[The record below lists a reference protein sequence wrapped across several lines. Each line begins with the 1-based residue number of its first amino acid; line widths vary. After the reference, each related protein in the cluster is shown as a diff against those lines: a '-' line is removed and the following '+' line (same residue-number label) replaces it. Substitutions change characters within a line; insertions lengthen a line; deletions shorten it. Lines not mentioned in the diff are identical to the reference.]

1 MSADQDRARAY
12 WRANIRLLCVLL
24 SLWFLCSFGLGIL
37 WVDWL
42 DQFRLFGFKLGFW
55 FSQQG
60 SIYIFVLLTFVYIY
74 AANRLDHRYGV
85 DEDRDTYVEDEE
97 YYHPDEDT

>member
-1 MSADQDRARAY
+1 MSQSLPANTKAY
-12 WRANIRLLCVLL
+12 WHAHLRLLAALL
-24 SLWFLCSFGLGIL
+24 GIWFACSFGLGIL

-60 SIYIFVLLTFVYIY
+60 SIFCFVLLIFYYVH
-74 AANRLDHRYGV
+74 AAARLDRRYGV
-85 DEDRDTYVEDEE
+85 DEDAAADPARGTEPES
-97 YYHPDEDT
+97 